1 MQAAPLVADP
11 TSDADVQA
19 EIQIRARFFDAG
31 REAMGDTAGE
41 ARPEVAK
48 DREEVGVRV
57 ALMEEHR
64 FMKVSSQLQL
74 FPERRALR
82 IGRREVAEVVETAF
96 SHRDH
101 FRLRCHL
108 RQLRQRVV
116 IELCGVMRVHSSRT
130 PESVRI
136 PSHQVDGG
144 ARAGDRAAGNHHARH
159 AGRLSPSDHFS
170 AVAVEAVVR
179 EVDADVDEFVQGSL
193 RLKQPVLSFG
203 TVNCS
208 GTIDRV
214 LMLGGLYASG
224 LLAAWLAV
232 ALPADVRAES
242 MAELDDAAARM
253 QYAFYTSDPRTI
265 ETLLKSIE
273 ALEVSAPLA
282 ATKSYHLA
290 YGSWKLSQLYLDSV
304 SEERPPSNAKAL
316 AAKAAQACVRHA
328 KAAVQQDARMG
339 EAYAIQAACE
349 GFTPNARGG
358 SAGCERGKPMRTA
371 LSVSPDNPRVKLIE
385 ALCASGRSPDPA
397 ATDRWRS
404 VVESFEAAPPSAP
417 GRPDWGHVEA
427 LTMLG
432 ETYLQRGDPVAAR
445 DALERALVLAPD
457 YRQARQL
464 LQAAAARPR

>member
-1 MQAAPLVADP
+1 
-11 TSDADVQA
+11 
-19 EIQIRARFFDAG
+19 
-31 REAMGDTAGE
+31 
-41 ARPEVAK
+41 
-48 DREEVGVRV
+48 
-57 ALMEEHR
+57 
-64 FMKVSSQLQL
+64 
-74 FPERRALR
+74 
-82 IGRREVAEVVETAF
+82 
-96 SHRDH
+96 
-101 FRLRCHL
+101 
-108 RQLRQRVV
+108 
-116 IELCGVMRVHSSRT
+116 MR
-130 PESVRI
+130 
-136 PSHQVDGG
+136 
-144 ARAGDRAAGNHHARH
+144 
-159 AGRLSPSDHFS
+159 
-170 AVAVEAVVR
+170 
-179 EVDADVDEFVQGSL
+179 
-193 RLKQPVLSFG
+193 
-203 TVNCS
+203 
-208 GTIDRV
+208 
-214 LMLGGLYASG
+214 GGLYASG

-253 QYAFYTSDPRTI
+253 QYAFYTGDPRTI

-273 ALEVSAPLA
+273 ALEVGPNLA
-282 ATKSYHLA
+282 ATQSYQLA

-304 SEERPPSNAKAL
+304 SGERPPSNAKSL

-349 GFTPNARGG
+349 GFTSGARGG

-397 ATDRWRS
+397 AADRWRP

-427 LTMLG
+427 LTRLG
-432 ETYLQRGDPVAAR
+432 ETYLQRGDSVAAR